1 MRFTI
6 ILAAAAV
13 ASAAALPEPIAAD
26 SDVTFTVSVSGT
38 PFSGKII
45 QLTRALGW
53 HIC

>member
-26 SDVTFTVSVSGT
+26 SDVKLTLSVSGL
-38 PFSGKII
+38 PFSGKTF
-45 QLTRALGW
+45 QLKRALGW
-53 HIC
+53 QLY